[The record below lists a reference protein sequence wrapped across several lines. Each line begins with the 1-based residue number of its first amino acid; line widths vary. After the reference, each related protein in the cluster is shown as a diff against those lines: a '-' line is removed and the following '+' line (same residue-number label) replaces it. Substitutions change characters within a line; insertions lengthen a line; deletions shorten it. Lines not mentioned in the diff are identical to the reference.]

1 MMASVTLGR
10 GGSMSQS
17 FESTPDPTETN
28 AAAAEPD
35 TDHPFDDDEV
45 TTVIDEMW
53 DDLSQ

>member
-35 TDHPFDDDEV
+35 TEHPFDDEV